1 MPSDARPERHGVL
14 RTSGLARQDLR
25 ACRIVSAPLILGT
38 VASVWRR
45 RVTRMGN
52 HELVVQTE
60 SLSKRYGRVLALDGL
75 SLDVRAGEVL
85 GFLGPNGAG
94 KTTTMRLLMGY
105 LRPTAGSAR
114 VHGLDSWRDSVAVHA
129 RTGYLPGDVRLWP
142 RLSARAVAGHLARLR
157 GLDQDQGTVGLAKRL
172 DVDLDRPIGELSKGN
187 RQKAGVLLALLG
199 DPDLL
204 LLDEPTSGLDP
215 LVQQEFHSVLR
226 ERVEA
231 GAAVLLSSHVLSEV
245 ERVADRVAI
254 IRSGRLLMLE
264 TMAGLREK
272 ARHGVEV
279 RFGSPPPPEAFAGVA
294 GITDVRLD
302 GILLRCTMQ
311 GVVDPLIKALS
322 RYHVLDLNSHEADL
336 EETFLALYGGEGP

>member
-1 MPSDARPERHGVL
+1 MDDR
-14 RTSGLARQDLR
+14 D
-25 ACRIVSAPLILGT
+25 
-38 VASVWRR
+38 
-45 RVTRMGN
+45 
-52 HELVVQTE
+52 VVIQTE
-60 SLSKRYGRVLALDGL
+60 ALRKRFGRVQALDGL

-114 VHGLDSWRDSVAVHA
+114 VHGLDCWRDSVAVHA
-129 RTGYLPGDVRLWP
+129 RTGYLPGEVRLWP
-142 RLSARAVAGHLARLR
+142 KMSIGAMAAHLARLR
-157 GLDQDQGTVGLAKRL
+157 GLDHDSGTADLAKRL
-172 DVDLDRPIGELSKGN
+172 DVDLDRPAGELSKGN

-215 LVQQEFHSVLR
+215 LVQAEFHAILR
-226 ERVEA
+226 ERA
-231 GAAVLLSSHVLSEV
+231 GSGTAVLLSSHVLSEV

-272 ARHGVEV
+272 ARHTVEV
-279 RFGSPPPPEAFAGVA
+279 RFGTPPPPQAFAAVP

-302 GILLRCTMQ
+302 GTLLRCTMQ
-311 GVVDPLIKALS
+311 GVVDPLIKVLS
-322 RYHVLDLNSHEADL
+322 RYHVVDLNSREADL
-336 EETFLALYGGEGP
+336 EEAFLALYGEEVPQ